1 MGRTVRAGDVELFV
15 EEVGPKDAQPTL
27 LMHGGLGLDHTYLR
41 VFDRLAPDRRVIYY
55 DHRSNG
61 RSPATP
67 ADGVTMSA
75 LAADA
80 QALCETLDVGP
91 VDVIGHSYGGFVAL
105 EMALRHPEA
114 VRRLVLVDTF
124 PGHTPEVGQQV
135 MAQVAARQPGPEVFE
150 VLNAT
155 ESPASVEEQRTMFG
169 KILPL
174 YVHRVE
180 VGALEAALAEVRFS
194 LEGGAVG
201 DAAVSGWSVADELD
215 RIGAPTLVLCGRHD
229 WICPLPQSE
238 LLAEHIPDAELVVL
252 DNSGHFP
259 WLEEPEMFWG
269 ALDDFLGAPTP

>member
-1 MGRTVRAGDVELFV
+1 MGRTVRAGDMELFV
-15 EEVGPKDAQPTL
+15 EDVGPKDAPPTL

-41 VFDRLAPDRRVIYY
+41 AFDRLAPDRRVIYY

-67 ADGVTMSA
+67 ADGVTMSD

-80 QALCETLDVGP
+80 NALCRELELGS

-124 PGHTPEVGQQV
+124 PGHTPEVGEQV

-155 ESPASVEEQRTMFG
+155 EPPSSVEEQRTMFA
-169 KILPL
+169 KIVPL
-174 YVHRVE
+174 YVHRVD
-180 VGALEAALAEVRFS
+180 VSVLEAALADVRFS

-201 DAAVSGWSVADELD
+201 DAAVSDWNVADELD
-215 RIGAPTLVLCGRHD
+215 RISAPTLVLCGRHD

-238 LLAEHIPDAELVVL
+238 LMAERIPGARLVVF
-252 DNSGHFP
+252 DESGHFP
-259 WLEEPEMFWG
+259 WLEEPEKFWG
-269 ALDDFLGAPTP
+269 ALDDFLATRTP